1 MKWMKGLL
9 LTLLLLAGCANR
21 GSNETV
27 QKDQEPLMILA
38 PSGAPALAL
47 LPLYGNY
54 DIETV
59 QGSDVITAELARTDS
74 MYDVIVAPI
83 NTGTK
88 LLAEEKFT
96 APTEV

>member
-47 LPLYGNY
+47 
-54 DIETV
+54 
-59 QGSDVITAELARTDS
+59 
-74 MYDVIVAPI
+74 
-83 NTGTK
+83 
-88 LLAEEKFT
+88 
-96 APTEV
+96 